1 MFFWMACLF
10 LRCCRVSSDDVGW
23 DRKHPLSSG
32 RLRNTPCGEKSRPI
46 LQGPVQFSC
55 TCTVDKHNISVLLIH
70 NLKKKIPYNVL
81 SNIFNKIINSYLYGC
96 FFRFQSLGEESVW
109 DWKWP
114 MRLQQKTELRNRRR
128 CGKSLK
134 TSQGEEK
141 VLKHTDWDC
150 KKCLYFAF
158 FSSLISIF
166 FLQIISIT
174 IWVKRW
180 MKN

>member
-1 MFFWMACLF
+1 MQSLLWWRGVRSKAPRFVWTAQ
-10 LRCCRVSSDDVGW
+10 
-23 DRKHPLSSG
+23 KHPLWREVTAHPSRSS
-32 RLRNTPCGEKSRPI
+32 S
-46 LQGPVQFSC
+46 VFMHM
-55 TCTVDKHNISVLLIH
+55 CTVDKHNISVLLIH

-141 VLKHTDWDC
+141 VLRHTDWDC

-166 FLQIISIT
+166 LLQIISIT